1 MGLLVSVSLGLVVLV
16 HLAFGFGAYVQV
28 KDWIIKV
35 KIKEWYFIKLEWCSV
50 IPSLIALIVLCN
62 IQGGIYSVDAWMVDG
77 NPGAGNTP
85 IEKLLALIFALWY
98 LGSIFPVILT
108 YLSGSA
114 EGIQTAI
121 MGPFFYHLSIS
132 INAFLFLE
140 SFNVCN
146 PEITNANRIGIIHA
160 ILAAA
165 CYAVYR
171 SWHIYQTLQS

>member
-1 MGLLVSVSLGLVVLV
+1 MGILIQSDSENFCENKFLNTVSKGYIMGLLVSVSLGLVVLV
-16 HLAFGFGAYVQV
+16 HLAFGFGAY
-28 KDWIIKV
+28 
-35 KIKEWYFIKLEWCSV
+35 
-50 IPSLIALIVLCN
+50 

-121 MGPFFYHLSIS
+121 MGPFFYHLSMS

-165 CYAVYR
+165 LR
-171 SWHIYQTLQS
+171 SLQKLTHIS

>member
-1 MGLLVSVSLGLVVLV
+1 MI
-16 HLAFGFGAYVQV
+16 F
-28 KDWIIKV
+28 
-35 KIKEWYFIKLEWCSV
+35 CSV
-50 IPSLIALIVLCN
+50 IPSLISLIVLCN

-85 IEKLLALIFALWY
+85 IEKLLSLIFALWY

-165 CYAVYR
+165 CYVVYR
-171 SWHIYQTLQS
+171 S